1 MTDAKGAAAPVA
13 VGATLTAIIV
23 EGFRGIGPQRTLE
36 LKPGPGLTL
45 IVGRNGSGKSSF
57 AEGLEILLTGSNW
70 RWAKRSKVWRDGWRN
85 LHQPTGT
92 CVQAQ
97 LLVEGEP
104 GPVVLARSWADGA
117 ALEGST
123 LDVRLPSNPKQRA
136 SLAALGWTD
145 ALETYRP
152 ILSYNELGSTF
163 DQPSE
168 FHDRL
173 LAILGLG
180 EYDALAE
187 EARQERLALDRR
199 VKQVR
204 AAVEPLL
211 RRLDATDDDRARRVA
226 AAFRR
231 KAWDLD
237 AAAAV
242 IGGAGEGVGRDGVEL
257 AGDALDIAV
266 LRALATIQPPA
277 MEEVLAV
284 AEAIRDGHARREA
297 LAATPVG
304 RADELARLLRGALSF
319 HARHETADCPVC
331 GTAGVLDAAW
341 RAAAEAQATEL
352 EALAAEARELDAAAR
367 QVSARLQRLIGPPP
381 SILER
386 AHEVGLERDAQTLA
400 TAWSI
405 FATPA
410 GSTPLDFA
418 EHLEATIDPVITAAD
433 ALREAAEAELGRRE
447 GRWRPLALEV
457 AGWLRDAREAVAA
470 EAESKRLAGEE
481 KRLKQEQLRLK
492 RERFEPVAKQ
502 ALELWELLRQAS
514 SVELESIVL
523 EGTGTQRRV
532 EIGVTIDGV
541 EGAALGVMS
550 QGELHAIALSLFLP
564 RATIP
569 ESPFRFVV
577 IDDPVQS
584 MDPARVDGLAR
595 VLERVATERQV
606 VVFTHDDRLPEACRR
621 LGVPTAVVEVTRREG
636 SVVELR
642 PGLDPVRRNLD
653 DAWAVARSDFVPE
666 EVARQVV
673 PGFCRAAIEAVC
685 VEAVR
690 RRRLGRGESHTAV
703 EERLAEATTVTTYL
717 ALALFDHVKR
727 GDDVVDRLKQW
738 GPQFVE
744 AWSAA
749 KSGAHAGHTGGSLEQ
764 LVKDTEQLCSR
775 VRSVA

>member
-1 MTDAKGAAAPVA
+1 MTDPQLATARVTG
-13 VGATLTAIIV
+13 GATLTEITV
-23 EGFRGIGPQRTLE
+23 EGFRGIGPKRTLE

-45 IVGRNGSGKSSF
+45 VVGRNGSGKSSF

-70 RWAKRSKVWRDGWRN
+70 RWARRSKVWRDGWRN
-85 LHQPTGT
+85 LHRPTGT
-92 CVQAQ
+92 CVAAQ

-104 GPVVLARSWADGA
+104 GPVVLKRSWADGA
-117 ALEGST
+117 AVEGSS
-123 LDVRLPSNPKQRA
+123 LDVRIPSNPRQA
-136 SLAALGWTD
+136 SSLDALGWVD

-187 EARQERLALDRR
+187 EARQQRLGLDRR
-199 VKQVR
+199 VKAVR
-204 AAVEPLL
+204 AAVDPLL
-211 RRLDATDDDRARRVA
+211 HRLDATDDDRARRVA
-226 AAFRR
+226 AALRT

-242 IGGAGEGVGRDGVEL
+242 IGGAGERAAGGNL
-257 AGDALDIAV
+257 AGDASDLAV
-266 LRALATIQPPA
+266 LRALATFQPPA
-277 MEEVLAV
+277 IEEVLAV

-304 RADELARLLRGALSF
+304 RADELARLLRGALAF
-319 HARHETADCPVC
+319 HARHDTSDCPVC
-331 GTAGVLDAAW
+331 GTAGVLDATW
-341 RAAAEAQATEL
+341 HVAAEAQAAEL

-367 QVSARLQRLIGPPP
+367 KVSARLQRLIGPAPAV
-381 SILER
+381 LGR
-386 AHEVGLERDAQTLA
+386 AHEVGLERDGRTLA

-410 GSTPLDFA
+410 GTAPLDYA
-418 EHLEATIDPVITAAD
+418 EHLEATIDPVITAAE

-447 GRWRPLALEV
+447 GRWRPLALDV
-457 AGWLRDAREAVAA
+457 AGWLRDARAAVEA

-492 RERFEPVAKQ
+492 RERFEPVAQ
-502 ALELWELLRQAS
+502 RALELWELLRQAS

-595 VLERVATERQV
+595 ALDRVARERQV

-621 LGVPTAVVEVTRREG
+621 LGVAASVVEVTRREG
-636 SVVELR
+636 SLVELR
-642 PGLDPVRRNLD
+642 PGLDPVGRNID

-685 VEAVR
+685 IEVVR
-690 RRRLGRGESHTAV
+690 RRRLGRGESHAAV

-727 GDDVVDRLKQW
+727 GDDVVDRLRQW
-738 GPQFVE
+738 GPQFVA
-744 AWSAA
+744 AWGAA
-749 KSGAHAGHTGGSLEQ
+749 NRGAHAGYKGGSLEQ

>member
-1 MTDAKGAAAPVA
+1 MTA
-13 VGATLTAIIV
+13 GATLTAVTV
-23 EGFRGIGPQRTLE
+23 EGFRGIGPKRTLE

-45 IVGRNGSGKSSF
+45 VIGRNGSGKSSF

-85 LHQPTGT
+85 LHRPTGT

-104 GPVVLARSWADGA
+104 GPVVLTRSWADGA

-123 LDVRLPSNPKQRA
+123 LDVRLPSNPKQTA
-136 SLAALGWTD
+136 SLAALGWVE

-163 DQPSE
+163 DQPSD

-187 EARQERLALDRR
+187 EARQQRLVLERGA
-199 VKQVR
+199 KTVR
-204 AAVEPLL
+204 AAAEPLL
-211 RRLDATDDDRARRVA
+211 RRLEATDDDRARRVA
-226 AAFRR
+226 AALRGR
-231 KAWDLD
+231 AWDLD

-242 IGGAGEGVGRDGVEL
+242 LGGAGEG
-257 AGDALDIAV
+257 AGEGATTGDTSDIAL
-266 LRALATIQPPA
+266 LRALASIQPPA
-277 MEEVLAV
+277 IEEVLAV
-284 AEAIRDGHARREA
+284 AEGIRDGHARREA
-297 LAATPVG
+297 LAATPAG
-304 RADELARLLRGALSF
+304 RADELARLLRGALAF
-319 HARHETADCPVC
+319 HARHGIADCPVC
-331 GTAGVLDAAW
+331 GTAGVLDVEW
-341 RAAAEAQATEL
+341 RTAAEAQATEL
-352 EALAAEARELDAAAR
+352 EALAAEAREVDAAAR
-367 QVSARLQRLIGPPP
+367 EINGRLQRLIGPPP
-381 SILER
+381 SVLDR
-386 AHEVGLERDAQTLA
+386 AHEVGLERDARTLA
-400 TAWSI
+400 TAWAIYAKPSG
-405 FATPA
+405 A
-410 GSTPLDFA
+410 TPLDIA

-447 GRWRPLALEV
+447 GRWRPLAIEL
-457 AGWLRDAREAVAA
+457 AGWLRDAREAVEA
-470 EAESKRLAGEE
+470 EAKARQLAVEE

-492 RERFEPVAKQ
+492 RERFEPVAQQ

-569 ESPFRFVV
+569 DSPFRFVV

-595 VLERVATERQV
+595 VLERVARERQV

-621 LGVPTAVVEVTRREG
+621 LGVAAAVVEVTRREG

-642 PGLDPVRRNLD
+642 PSLDPVRRNLD
-653 DAWAVARSDFVPE
+653 DAWAVARSDYVPE

-685 VEAVR
+685 VEVVR
-690 RRRLGRGESHTAV
+690 RRRLGRGESHAAV

-738 GPQFVE
+738 GPEFVE

-749 KSGAHAGHTGGSLEQ
+749 KSGAHAGYRGGTLEQ